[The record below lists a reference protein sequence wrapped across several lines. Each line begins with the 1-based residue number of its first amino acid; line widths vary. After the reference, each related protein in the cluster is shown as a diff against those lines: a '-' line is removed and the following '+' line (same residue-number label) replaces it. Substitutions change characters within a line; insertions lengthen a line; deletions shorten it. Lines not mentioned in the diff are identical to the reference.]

1 MDYSNR
7 DSKRSRARDRVAARQ
22 QRRQPMAVRRTEAAE
37 RADQRADNSEERRA
51 RSSPRLEMP
60 SLPQIPSLSPRLG
73 DAGGRLSLMAQE
85 FWWQFTHTPTALY
98 VVGSV
103 VALAALIF
111 VLSHLLGGRIFPNV
125 YAMGVDLGGLTVEEA
140 TAKLDNLWQRTLRL
154 TLEDGDRT
162 WQTTPADLGLSFD
175 AQATAESARGVG
187 MSGIPF
193 GYAVV
198 PRVGVNDELKAQ
210 TFLLDLSQQA
220 NVAASNPGFRW
231 VGEELTTVPARE
243 GKMLDVAATLGALM
257 DAPAQVAERAR
268 LALVMQPV
276 RPDAQEADVALEAA
290 RALTSQTFQM
300 SGYDPF
306 TNETITWSTDRDTF
320 TSWIEASGDG
330 LALREAAFRPFLDAQ
345 AATLNPD
352 PSGLRFIEPTDA
364 VERVRAAISSG
375 VAQIGLRIRYRATT
389 YEVVSGDTGFRIGR
403 KTGIPFYLIQ
413 QANPNLDWEAT
424 ILSPGDIIN
433 LPTRDLTIPENPVP
447 TKRIVVNLN
456 TQQMI
461 AFENGQPVFQWAI
474 SSGISSAPTSPGIYQ
489 ILSQQEEASGSSFTL
504 CGERG
509 CGQWEMYW
517 FMGVYEV
524 VPGLMNGFHGAV
536 LLPDGTYL
544 GGGNVGAPFTFGCIM
559 SENGNAEQL
568 YRWAEIGTI
577 VEIVSSEFAPVSALG
592 QLAWEQTGG
601 IG

>member
-1 MDYSNR
+1 MDYPNR
-7 DSKRSRARDRVAARQ
+7 DSKRNRARDRVAARQ

-37 RADQRADNSEERRA
+37 RTDEREERRA
-51 RSSPRLEMP
+51 RPRLEMP
-60 SLPQIPSLSPRLG
+60 NLPQLPSFSPRLG
-73 DAGGRLSLMAQE
+73 ASGGRFSLMLQE

-98 VVGSV
+98 VVGGV
-103 VALAALIF
+103 AALAALIF

-125 YAMGVDLGGLTVEEA
+125 YTLGVDLGGLTVEEA

-162 WQTTPADLGLSFD
+162 WQVTPSDLGLSFD
-175 AQATAESARGVG
+175 ARATAESARGVG
-187 MSGIPF
+187 MAGIPL
-193 GYAVV
+193 GYVV
-198 PRVGVNDELKAQ
+198 TPRVGVNDELKAQ
-210 TFLLDLSQQA
+210 TYLLDLSQQA

-231 VGEELTTVPARE
+231 VGEELTTVAARE

-268 LALVMQPV
+268 LPLVMQPV
-276 RPDAQEADVALEAA
+276 RPDAQEATLAVEAA
-290 RALTSQTFQM
+290 RALTSQPFQM
-300 SGYDPF
+300 TGYDPF
-306 TNETITWSTDRDTF
+306 TNESITWSTDRDTF
-320 TSWIEASGDG
+320 TSWIEASESG
-330 LALREAAFRPFLDAQ
+330 LALREEAFRPFLDAQ
-345 AATLNPD
+345 AATLNTD
-352 PSGLRFIEPTDA
+352 PTGVRFIEPTDA

-375 VAQIGLRIRYRATT
+375 VAQISLRIRYRATT

-413 QANPNLDWEAT
+413 QANPNFDWENT

-433 LPTRDLTIPENPVP
+433 LPTRDLTIPEDPIP
-447 TKRIVVNLN
+447 SKRIVVNLN

-461 AFENGQPVFQWAI
+461 AYENGQPVFQWAI
-474 SSGISSAPTSPGIYQ
+474 SSGISTAPTSPGIYQ

-559 SENGNAEQL
+559 SENGNAQQL
-568 YRWAEIGTI
+568 YQWAQIGTI

-592 QLAWEQTGG
+592 QLAWQQTGG
-601 IG
+601 VG